1 MEETLK
7 YVRYLCKTKAMFGL
21 EKKKK
26 KKIRRKIEKKFK
38 VNKLFLYI
46 ILFIL
51 TLFI

>member
-21 EKKKK
+21 ETKK